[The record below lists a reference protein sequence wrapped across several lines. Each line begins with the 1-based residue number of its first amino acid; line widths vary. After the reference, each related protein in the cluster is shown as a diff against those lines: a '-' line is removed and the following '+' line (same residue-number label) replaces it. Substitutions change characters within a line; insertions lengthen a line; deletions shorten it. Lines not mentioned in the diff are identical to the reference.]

1 MESVELSGSP
11 MPEQAD
17 NDLERRIRETFSGY
31 SFEVR
36 WPYARPLNPECGSV
50 EVELTTKNGDKYL
63 SNFVT
68 LEYIRR
74 ISRKNKVT
82 GECADGVYY
91 WMPQMVVIERI
102 TPENIR
108 KTIDYMIEH
117 LEIDETFEKLEES

>member
-74 ISRKNKVT
+74 ISRKNKVK